1 MADHPEDNDPFEEDI
16 VFDEAGLLGG
26 KMPRS
31 RQQSTVGFLPTF
43 MLFIR
48 TVFLCTAFVALGLC
62 VSVSGGPLIRLEVG
76 IGVPLDTAFHTFTAR
91 SFGMLLGGILGSLL
105 FEVYNRQFL
114 IFVSLVWVAVSVTML
129 PFTVPTALWWTFLT
143 TAALGLGL
151 GFLFT
156 GGNVLCLDLW
166 GRQGGASLQ
175 ALHFSFAVGAF
186 VVPLVIQPLFVGL
199 QPMVLRGNQSDAQ
212 DLATDTTDVLRLIRG
227 LPGVEPT
234 DNTHLNSSFFDLE
247 SLSRDD
253 IIRLT
258 LPQTNATNGSFVD
271 TTANATWLGTSVSYD
286 GETPSPPGTIPAISA
301 TVAAPNISSTVK
313 TPKMKPSYT
322 DANRLEPDSVKVWKK
337 PAGAAAGATAIDTKP
352 KLNSPIVEEKKDS
365 GGVASTPVP
374 DVSSLTTLAGQA
386 AEVSMPV
393 LNTQQVTG
401 GMPDNHTHTSSVTSA
416 SSASHQVDHSASDT
430 TAVDG
435 SSAAV
440 TATVDG
446 SSATV
451 KVHSLTTPVTSIQ
464 QTASSISLIT
474 TDIRPLATTATTI
487 HPSTTTY
494 TTTTTTTAPSTTT
507 TTTTVAPSTTTST
520 TTKLLL
526 TITSLPST
534 ATTSKFQPITTSLPS
549 TTTILP
555 DTTTVTPTSKYLK
568 LNNYEIEFPEIDM
581 TSDTDSLIYGNKGF
595 GTLAEQPKESI
606 EDEDAIVPEPE
617 LLDLKEPI
625 KYEPEDLNSES
636 DAFDN
641 ADTSDTSSLIHHQ
654 SKPGT
659 FSNGSDENNQFLDDM
674 ALKLKNLKVTKVHLA
689 YICIGIFIILNA
701 LISVVI
707 LCHNPRETRSKQD
720 DGNLN
725 KMQKG
730 RIVLFTIV
738 FSVFMFMAEALQGA
752 VHHLLASSA
761 TGAGLDVVQ
770 ESKIDGQVLFWGLVC
785 LVRFLCILVS
795 GCLHLKPGKLLV
807 ISVLLSFIGSVFL
820 SIGSF
825 GKEDFLWG
833 GIVFLAIGLAP
844 VLPTSLL
851 WMAQY
856 MRVTHRMCALM
867 IVLASFGNSLTHS
880 LLTRV
885 AGNSHAYSYI
895 LVTISF
901 VSLFFLFLSMCVLYT
916 AQRSKTL
923 GVPVGYQLASQHE
936 EEDSIELTP
945 SGSAVFTPNDSRA
958 RENGEAGQSLLID

>member
-1 MADHPEDNDPFEEDI
+1 MHLPPTGE
-16 VFDEAGLLGG
+16 
-26 KMPRS
+26 K
-31 RQQSTVGFLPTF
+31 LPTEKK
-43 MLFIR
+43 IR
-48 TVFLCTAFVALGLC
+48 PDSAPGIRHALILDKFKSGSRVVAIARAYDLNEA
-62 VSVSGGPLIRLEVG
+62 SVNTIEKNEVNIQVYSTTYHG
-76 IGVPLDTAFHTFTAR
+76 HST
-91 SFGMLLGGILGSLL
+91 GSLL

-199 QPMVLRGNQSDAQ
+199 QPMVLRDNQSDAQ
-212 DLATDTTDVLRLIRG
+212 DLATDTTDVLGLTRG
-227 LPGVEPT
+227 PSRGG
-234 DNTHLNSSFFDLE
+234 THRQHPLNSSFFDLE

-534 ATTSKFQPITTSLPS
+534 ATTSKFQ
-549 TTTILP
+549 
-555 DTTTVTPTSKYLK
+555 
-568 LNNYEIEFPEIDM
+568 
-581 TSDTDSLIYGNKGF
+581 LIMYWYF
-595 GTLAEQPKESI
+595 
-606 EDEDAIVPEPE
+606 
-617 LLDLKEPI
+617 
-625 KYEPEDLNSES
+625 
-636 DAFDN
+636 
-641 ADTSDTSSLIHHQ
+641 HH
-654 SKPGT
+654 
-659 FSNGSDENNQFLDDM
+659 
-674 ALKLKNLKVTKVHLA
+674 
-689 YICIGIFIILNA
+689 LNA